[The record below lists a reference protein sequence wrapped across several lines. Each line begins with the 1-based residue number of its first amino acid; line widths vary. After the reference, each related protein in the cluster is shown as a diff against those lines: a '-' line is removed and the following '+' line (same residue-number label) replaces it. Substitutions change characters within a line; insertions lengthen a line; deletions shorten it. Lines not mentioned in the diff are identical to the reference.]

1 MYFFSPANLIFVTYT
16 TPKNSLNSKESCV
29 SQLKIQAHQSYTECN
44 PEFTNRKN
52 ETYFMSNVPQ
62 ISSQF
67 GNISLDISQLP
78 YLL

>member
-1 MYFFSPANLIFVTYT
+1 MTYT
-16 TPKNSLNSKESCV
+16 TPKNNLNSKESCV

-62 ISSQF
+62 IS
-67 GNISLDISQLP
+67 L
-78 YLL
+78 YLVQRGLRDVSYDDCV